1 MKNYGM
7 RMFACFMGLSL
18 LLSGCE
24 KKKVPEHVIQQQA
37 REVREA
43 ERKKKLAQEVKK
55 PREEDMWPA
64 VVKEAYYRLFLA
76 SDLQVTTHAQALA
89 QQGQQAVPALKF
101 FLGKSTMK
109 SKRKRALV
117 SFMLV
122 DLHMFRPVEL
132 AALTREWKL
141 PIVQRA
147 AIEGLVRIGSDRSKE
162 LLAKIKKEAT
172 GGGLDRHD
180 TKGAEPEG
188 HGHEHGHGAKEKVEL
203 GPLTTFIDQVHTRDK
218 WGLSDEQ
225 LKQLDQ
231 LLQVRLESEV
241 AGALKLI
248 GDRSLEPGLLHMLRS
263 PVVLPGTQLAVAD
276 KLVELNGKRV
286 RQLCGP
292 ESPMMLR
299 VHAARKMIEGGAP
312 ADLAF
317 LKKLAGRAK
326 DPFAPVL
333 SRLLAEK

>member
-1 MKNYGM
+1 MMNNRM
-7 RMFACFMGLSL
+7 RMFVGLMGLSL

-37 REVREA
+37 REARKVA
-43 ERKKKLAQEVKK
+43 RKKQLAQQVKK
-55 PREEDMWPA
+55 TREEDMWPA
-64 VVKEAYYRLFLA
+64 GVKEAYFRLFLA

-132 AALTREWKL
+132 AALAREWKL
-141 PIVQRA
+141 PLVQRA
-147 AIEGLVRIGSDRSKE
+147 AIEGLVRIGSDRSTE
-162 LLAKIKKEAT
+162 LLEQIKKEAV
-172 GGGLDRHD
+172 GGGLDRHEPA
-180 TKGAEPEG
+180 GAEPKGHGHG
-188 HGHEHGHGAKEKVEL
+188 HGHEAGEKVEL
-203 GPLTTFIDQVHTRDK
+203 GPLSAFMDQVHTRDK
-218 WGLSDEQ
+218 WGFSDEQ

-231 LLQVRLESEV
+231 LLQARIGSEV
-241 AGALKLI
+241 AGVLKVI
-248 GDRSLEPGLLHMLRS
+248 RDRSLDKGLLQMLRS
-263 PVVLPGTQLAVAD
+263 PVVLPPTQLAVAD
-276 KLVELNGKRV
+276 KLVELNSKRV

-292 ESPMMLR
+292 ENPMMLR
-299 VHAARKMIEGGAP
+299 VHAAKKMIMGGSR

-317 LKKLAGRAK
+317 LKKLARRSK
-326 DPFAPVL
+326 DPFSPVL
-333 SRLLAEK
+333 SRLLTEK